1 MDTQPVRVSS
11 QKPKNDILV
20 RLVYGLLA
28 ALLFAFAG
36 TLGALAGY
44 QEGKQQ
50 LAGRQVGSDI
60 DLVQEQFDLGVQDY
74 EAGRY
79 DFARQRFEYVI
90 AFAPDD
96 YPLAWSLLGE
106 ILAIQNAT
114 ATFTSVPATQTAT
127 PTITITPT
135 RDLSGVDSIFNRA
148 QTLLAARDW
157 DAAIEALVVLRDEEL
172 YYRVVEVDDS
182 LFAALRNRGEQ
193 KILILGDLEGG
204 IYDLT
209 LAEKFGPL
217 DYQATVYRDWARLYL
232 SAVGYWEAYPEQ
244 AVKYFGQ
251 IAAAL
256 PGLRDGS
263 GWTALE
269 RYRLSLIHYGD
280 QLASEDQWCQAQSQY
295 ELALAIRQLED
306 VALTLTQAAYIC
318 SPPTWTFT
326 PSPAPSGTATITN
339 TPTIGPSPTS
349 TPSPTASSVLPSAT
363 FTAGPGN
370 SPTPTDTSLVASDTP
385 SPLPT
390 ETYTSIPSPTETN
403 TSIPTATDTNT
414 PLPSPTNSD
423 VPTPTDTPSS
433 VPTETST
440 P

>member
-1 MDTQPVRVSS
+1 MDTQPVRVSNP
-11 QKPKNDILV
+11 KPKNDVYL

-28 ALLFAFAG
+28 ALIFAFAG

-44 QEGKQQ
+44 QEGKQL
-50 LAGRQVGSDI
+50 LAARQVGSDI
-60 DLVQEQFDLGVQDY
+60 DLVQEQFDLGIQDY

-79 DFARQRFEYVI
+79 DFARQRFEYVV

-106 ILAIQNAT
+106 ILKIQNVT
-114 ATFTSVPATQTAT
+114 ATFTSVPPTFTST

-157 DAAIEALVVLRDEEL
+157 DAAIEALVVLRNEEL
-172 YYRVVEVDDS
+172 YYRVVEVDDH
-182 LFAALRNRGEQ
+182 LFTALRNRGEQ
-193 KILILGDLEGG
+193 KILVLGDLEGG

-232 SAVGYWEAYPEQ
+232 SALGYWEAYPEQ
-244 AVKYFGQ
+244 AVNYFGQ
-251 IAAAL
+251 IAAAI

-263 GWTALE
+263 GWSALE
-269 RYRLSLIHYGD
+269 RYRQSLIHYGD
-280 QLASEDQWCQAQSQY
+280 QLAAEEQWCQAQAQY

-326 PSPAPSGTATITN
+326 PSPAPSGTAPITN
-339 TPTIGPSPTS
+339 TPTLGPSPTS
-349 TPSPTASSVLPSAT
+349 TPSSTASSVLPSAT
-363 FTAGPGN
+363 FTSGPVN
-370 SPTPTDTSLVASDTP
+370 TPTPTFTSLVASDTP

-390 ETYTSIPSPTETN
+390 ETYTSAPAPTETF
-403 TSIPTATDTNT
+403 TSVPAPTETFTSA
-414 PLPSPTNSD
+414 PAPTETFTSE
-423 VPTPTDTPSS
+423 PTPTDTSS
-433 VPTETST
+433 P
-440 P
+440 